1 MTPVD
6 MVLCIFLFW
15 PSCLVQSSDHS
26 VLTRRVRR
34 QWIPPPPPLAE
45 QRLEEEIALDLGDE
59 YESALGEANENEL
72 VDLAGERHG
81 SVLTPWGT

>member
-1 MTPVD
+1 MDVC
-6 MVLCIFLFW
+6 VNRL
-15 PSCLVQSSDHS
+15 SVCL
-26 VLTRRVRR
+26 

-72 VDLAGERHG
+72 VDLAGKRREAEKLE
-81 SVLTPWGT
+81 S